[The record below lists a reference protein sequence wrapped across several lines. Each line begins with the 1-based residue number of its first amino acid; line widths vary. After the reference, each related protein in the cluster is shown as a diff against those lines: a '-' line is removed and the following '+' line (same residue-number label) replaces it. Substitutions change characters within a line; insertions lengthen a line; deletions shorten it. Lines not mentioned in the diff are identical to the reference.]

1 MSPPRLDAE
10 HLDNTFSF
18 RELIICVVYVHE
30 YRSRGAFSYY
40 NFFPVNSCFRTWVP
54 PGMTLYA
61 NYTAASTN
69 TLKED
74 ELAYNINSRTNIV
87 VQDELPRT
95 KAQKARDILMQAWTI
110 FKRIKNP
117 FVIIGAP
124 LAFLPL
130 LTVQK
135 PEFTCAFCVGI
146 MAVYWMA
153 EVMPLAVTAMLP
165 VALFPLTGV
174 MTSAEV
180 AKEYFNDTNFLFIG
194 GLIVAVAVEK
204 CGLHT
209 RIALFVLNLV
219 GKKPK
224 FIMFGFMLVTA
235 LLSMFIS
242 NTATTAMMVPIGR
255 SIIKQLI
262 EGGSSTSLLGNKVG
276 KNENIL
282 KNANPEQKKMAKGL
296 LLSICFAANIGGT
309 GTITGTPPN
318 LVMLGQLQ
326 TLFPDAD
333 TGVNYLSFS
342 MFAIPV
348 MLVCLVACWGI
359 LVFVFLRNAPEL
371 SSEIMKSL
379 KETKEQLPRMSFA
392 EKAVSACFLL
402 LLTLWVTREPGF
414 VPGLTSIVPKE
425 YFTDATSAIV
435 ISILLFALPNEMPSL
450 DKLLAPPPKS
460 KKELDEDRSSSPQ
473 EENKKKESDRLMDW
487 NAMQEKFPWSVVIL
501 LGGGFALAAGV
512 KASGLSNVIGEKLA
526 EINHTD
532 TYQKQAICLAITMF
546 VTNICS
552 NTVTASIFIPIVAS
566 MAQETSTNPL
576 TLMLP
581 TTLACSFA
589 FILPVGTPPNAI
601 VFGSGDV
608 KVTDMMFCGTITS
621 FATGFIVVAYMQL
634 VKSLMFSLDQ
644 FPEWAHLVNGTTMSP

>member
-1 MSPPRLDAE
+1 
-10 HLDNTFSF
+10 
-18 RELIICVVYVHE
+18 
-30 YRSRGAFSYY
+30 
-40 NFFPVNSCFRTWVP
+40 
-54 PGMTLYA
+54 MTLYA

-224 FIMFGFMLVTA
+224 FIIYDGHD
-235 LLSMFIS
+235 
-242 NTATTAMMVPIGR
+242 
-255 SIIKQLI
+255 
-262 EGGSSTSLLGNKVG
+262 GNKVG

>member
-1 MSPPRLDAE
+1 MSTPP
-10 HLDNTFSF
+10 
-18 RELIICVVYVHE
+18 
-30 YRSRGAFSYY
+30 
-40 NFFPVNSCFRTWVP
+40 FF
-54 PGMTLYA
+54 
-61 NYTAASTN
+61 
-69 TLKED
+69 
-74 ELAYNINSRTNIV
+74 
-87 VQDELPRT
+87 Q
-95 KAQKARDILMQAWTI
+95 
-110 FKRIKNP
+110 
-117 FVIIGAP
+117 
-124 LAFLPL
+124 
-130 LTVQK
+130 
-135 PEFTCAFCVGI
+135 EFTCAFCVGI
-146 MAVYWMA
+146 MAVYWMC

-174 MTSAEV
+174 MTSKEV
-180 AKEYFNDTNFLFIG
+180 AREYFNDTNFLFIG

-209 RIALFVLNLV
+209 RIALIVLNLV

-224 FIMFGFMLVTA
+224 CIMFGFMAVTA

-262 EGGSSTSLLGNKVG
+262 EGGGGTSLLDNKVG

-282 KNANPEQKKMAKGL
+282 KHANPEQKKMAKGL

-318 LVMLGQLQ
+318 LVMLGQLE
-326 TLFPDAD
+326 TLFPSAD

-342 MFAIPV
+342 MYAVPV
-348 MLVCLVACWGI
+348 MVVCLLACWGI

-371 SSEIMKSL
+371 SPEIMKSL
-379 KETKEQLPRMSFA
+379 RETKEQLPKMSFA

-414 VPGLTSIVPKE
+414 VPGLTSIFPKE

-435 ISILLFALPNEMPSL
+435 ISIMLFALPTEMPSL
-450 DKLLAPPPKS
+450 DSLLAPPS
-460 KKELDEDRSSSPQ
+460 KPQNDIEDDGEISPRKTAKNTQ
-473 EENKKKESDRLMDW
+473 AGRLMDW
-487 NAMQEKFPWSVVIL
+487 SAMQEKFPWSVVIL

-512 KASGLSNVIGEKLA
+512 KASGLSNFIGEWLA

-532 TYQKQAICLAITMF
+532 TYQKQAICLAITML

-566 MAQETSTNPL
+566 MAQETDMNPL

-608 KVTDMMFCGTITS
+608 KVTDMMFCGTLTS
-621 FATGFIVVAYMQL
+621 VATGIIVVLYMKM

-644 FPEWAHLVNGTTMSP
+644 FPEWAHIANATLTP